1 MLKINRIWQQ
11 GNTDN
16 QEKQPEIPGYFDF
29 LPVNS
34 PCSVVF
40 FLPLLELCELDE
52 KFLAEVFVAEKLDGP
67 LVDGASAVDEP
78 GLVTYSIL
86 FC

>member
-1 MLKINRIWQQ
+1 M
-11 GNTDN
+11 
-16 QEKQPEIPGYFDF
+16 
-29 LPVNS
+29 
-34 PCSVVF
+34 F

-86 FC
+86 IIQIEACLFNPTFY

>member
-1 MLKINRIWQQ
+1 MNRIWLQE
-11 GNTDN
+11 NTES
-16 QEKQPEIPGYFDF
+16 QEKQQTEIPGCFDF
-29 LPVNS
+29 VPVNS

-52 KFLAEVFVAEKLDGP
+52 KFLAEVFVAEEFDGP
-67 LVDGASAVDEP
+67 FVDGASAVDEP
-78 GLVTYSIL
+78 SLVTYSIL